1 MEFVKSK
8 FVRLF
13 MKQHQPPKLARKFFA
28 WYCGHATVED
38 LIGDLDEW
46 FYQNLKTKSPTKAK
60 LIYWKQTIALIFSY
74 AIRKRKQR
82 AASGPYSSASFSF
95 DMLRNYIKVAVRNL
109 YQYKYFA
116 ILNAFG
122 LAVGM
127 TVSLL
132 LISLVSFVRTYDD
145 FHTHGDHIYTIVSE
159 RTEGVEES
167 IWATAPFVLAEQLQE
182 YLDVQEVVRIQAS
195 FREEIKHAQ
204 GTLSL
209 QGYYVE
215 PNFLKVFTYEVTQG
229 NATYALTKPN
239 SIILTESAAMKF
251 FNSTEVLGKTLE
263 LEQGDLMEVGAVMKD
278 HPINSHLKFDVLVSF
293 STLPPEQASL
303 SDQWINYDREYLY
316 MLLAENGSQKKVEE
330 HLNKIA
336 SDSYATLPV
345 KVSFATKHL
354 REIAMGADYRMAI
367 GPKWEA
373 SGMIVFGLI
382 ALLILLPACFNYT
395 NISIARALK
404 RAKEIGLRKTMG
416 GQKNQIFLQFITE
429 TVVITLVSLA
439 GAMLIF
445 FLIRPEFLNS
455 LAASSS
461 IDLSLTIRMVLY
473 FILFALGTGL
483 VAGILPA
490 LYFGGLSPIQA
501 LKNKTHAG
509 THGMRVRKVLT
520 IFQFAL
526 SFGFILCLVV
536 FSRQYQYSI
545 NFDFGFNKENIV
557 DVKLQGV
564 KAELVK
570 TEFSRL
576 ASVQSVAMSS
586 QLMGLSY
593 SSTWVKNAD
602 KDSAEVN
609 QLFVDRNYL
618 SMFNLTLLAGKNFPE
633 ETWQRERFII
643 VNEEFLKHYKI
654 ETPAEAIGRTYLV
667 EGSELEV
674 LGVVKNFHFAS
685 LRYPIDKFFFRMNP
699 EHFAFAHLKVS
710 SADTYSMF
718 TEFENHWKTLNPE
731 QKLEADFFE
740 EELNEGYSSYVVM
753 IKIVG
758 FLGLLAITISLLGM
772 LGMVVYTSE
781 TKAKEVSIRKVMG
794 ATVYSLALLLSKD
807 YLKLM
812 VWAILFAVPITTTI
826 FYLLFPKIQYY
837 SVSLTPWDILVSA
850 AILLGLGIATI
861 ASQTYKTA
869 TTNPAE
875 ILKGE

>member
-1 MEFVKSK
+1 
-8 FVRLF
+8 
-13 MKQHQPPKLARKFFA
+13 MKPPKLARKIFE
-28 WYCGHATVED
+28 WYCGLAKVED
-38 LIGDLDEW
+38 LLGDLDEW
-46 FYQNLKTKSPTKAK
+46 FYLNIKSKSLFRARV
-60 LIYWKQTIALIFSY
+60 LYWKQIFLLMFSY
-74 AIRKRKQR
+74 AIKKRKRDAKL
-82 AASGPYSSASFSF
+82 GHYSSSGFSF
-95 DMLRNYIKVAVRNL
+95 DMLHNYLKVAVRNL
-109 YQYKYFA
+109 YQYKYFS

-132 LISLVSFVRTYDD
+132 LISLVTFVRTYDD
-145 FHTHGDHIYTIVSE
+145 FHTNGDQIYTIVSE

-167 IWATAPFVLAEQLQE
+167 IWATAPFVLGEHLLE
-182 YLDVQEVVRIQAS
+182 HPDVQEVVRIQAN
-195 FREEIKHAQ
+195 FREEVKHAQ
-204 GTLSL
+204 ETLSL
-209 QGYYVE
+209 RGYYVE
-215 PNFLKVFTYEVTQG
+215 PNFLKVFTYEITQG
-229 NATYALTKPN
+229 NFEQALTKPN

-263 LEQGDLMEVGAVMKD
+263 LERGGLLEVGAVMKD
-278 HPINSHLKFDVLVSF
+278 HPINTHLKFDVLVSYA
-293 STLPPEQASL
+293 TLPPVQTSLTEQ
-303 SDQWINYDREYLY
+303 WTNYEREYLY
-316 MLLAENGSQKKVEE
+316 VQLAENGSQTKVDDQ
-330 HLNKIA
+330 LNKIA
-336 SDSYATLPV
+336 AEAYAALPL
-345 KVSFATKHL
+345 KVNFAIKHI

-373 SGMIVFGLI
+373 SGMIVFGII

-416 GQKNQIFLQFITE
+416 GQKNQIFFQFITE
-429 TVVITLVSLA
+429 TVVISLVSLA
-439 GAMLIF
+439 GAILIF

-455 LAASSS
+455 LAESTS
-461 IDLSLTIRMVLY
+461 IDLSLTPRMLLY

-483 VAGILPA
+483 VAGIFPA
-490 LYFGGLSPIQA
+490 LYFGGLNPIQA
-501 LKNKTHAG
+501 LKNKAHAG
-509 THGMRVRKVLT
+509 SSGMRVRKLLT

-557 DVKLQGV
+557 DVQLQGV

-570 TEFSRL
+570 TEFSTL
-576 ASVQSVAMSS
+576 ASVQSVAMASE
-586 QLMGLSY
+586 LMGLGY

-654 ETPAEAIGRTYLV
+654 ETPVEAIGRTYLV
-667 EGSELEV
+667 DGNELEV

-699 EHFAFAHLKVS
+699 EHFAYAHLKVNS
-710 SADTYSMF
+710 GDAYGMF
-718 TEFENHWKTLNPE
+718 TEFENSWKTLNPE

-740 EELNEGYSSYVVM
+740 EELNAGYSSYVVM

-794 ATVYSLALLLSKD
+794 ATVYNLAFLLSKD
-807 YLKLM
+807 YFKLM

-826 FYLLFPKIQYY
+826 FYLLFPRLQYY
-837 SVSLTPWDILVSA
+837 SVSLTPWDVLLSA
-850 AILLGLGIATI
+850 AILLGLGFVTI
-861 ASQTYKTA
+861 ASQTHKTA
-869 TTNPAE
+869 SANPADTLRSE
-875 ILKGE
+875 

>member
-1 MEFVKSK
+1 
-8 FVRLF
+8 
-13 MKQHQPPKLARKFFA
+13 MKQQQPPKFARKIFE
-28 WYCGHATVED
+28 WYCGQAKVNDLLGDVEE
-38 LIGDLDEW
+38 L
-46 FYQNLKTKSPTKAK
+46 FYLNVQSKSLFRARV
-60 LIYWKQTIALIFSY
+60 LYWKQILVLMFSY
-74 AIRKRKQR
+74 AIRKRKRDAQFSQYST
-82 AASGPYSSASFSF
+82 SGFSF
-95 DMLRNYIKVAVRNL
+95 DMLNNYLKVAVRNL
-109 YQYKYFA
+109 YQYKYFS

-132 LISLVSFVRTYDD
+132 LISLVTFVRTYDD

-159 RTEGVEES
+159 RTEGIEES
-167 IWATAPFVLAEQLQE
+167 IWATAPFALAEQLQE
-182 YLDVQEVVRIQAS
+182 HPDVQEVVRIQAS

-209 QGYYVE
+209 KGYYVE
-215 PNFLKVFTYEVTQG
+215 PDFLNVFTYEITQG
-229 NATYALTKPN
+229 NSELALTKPN
-239 SIILTESAAMKF
+239 SVILTEAAAMKF

-263 LEQGDLMEVGAVMKD
+263 LEHGGLLEVAAVMKD
-278 HPINSHLKFDVLVSF
+278 HPINSHLKFDVLVSHA
-293 STLPPEQASL
+293 TLPPVQATLSEQ
-303 SDQWINYDREYLY
+303 WTNYEREYLY
-316 MLLAENGSQKKVEE
+316 VLLTENGSQNKVEE

-336 SDSYATLPV
+336 ADAYATLPV
-345 KVSFATKHL
+345 KVNFATKHI

-373 SGMIVFGLI
+373 SGIIVFGVI

-416 GQKNQIFLQFITE
+416 GQKNQIFFQFITE
-429 TVVITLVSLA
+429 TVVISLVSLA
-439 GAMLIF
+439 GAILIF

-455 LAASSS
+455 LAESSS
-461 IDLSLTIRMVLY
+461 IDLSLTPRMLLY
-473 FILFALGTGL
+473 FTLFALGTGL
-483 VAGILPA
+483 VAGIFPA
-490 LYFGGLSPIQA
+490 LYFGGLNPIQA
-501 LKNKTHAG
+501 LKNKAHAASS
-509 THGMRVRKVLT
+509 GMRVRKALT

-536 FSRQYQYSI
+536 CSRQYQYSI
-545 NFDFGFNKENIV
+545 NFNFGFDKENIV
-557 DVKLQGV
+557 DVQLQGV

-570 TEFSRL
+570 TEFSKL

-618 SMFNLTLLAGKNFPE
+618 SMFNLALLAGKNFPE

-654 ETPAEAIGRTYLV
+654 ESPVEAIGRTYLV
-667 EGSELEV
+667 EGNELEV
-674 LGVVKNFHFAS
+674 IGVVKNFHFAS
-685 LRYPIDKFFFRMNP
+685 LRYPINKFFFRMNP
-699 EHFAFAHLKVS
+699 EHFAYAHLKVQS
-710 SADTYSMF
+710 GDPYGMF
-718 TEFENHWKTLNPE
+718 AEFENQWRTLNPE

-772 LGMVVYTSE
+772 LGMVVFTSE

-794 ATVYSLALLLSKD
+794 ATIFSIVFLLSKD
-807 YLKLM
+807 YFKLI

-826 FYLLFPKIQYY
+826 FNLLFPKIQYY
-837 SVSLTPWDILVSA
+837 SVSLTPWDILLSA
-850 AILLGLGIATI
+850 TILLGLGFATI
-861 ASQTYKTA
+861 ASQTHKTA
-869 TTNPAE
+869 STNPAE
-875 ILKGE
+875 TLRAE

>member
-1 MEFVKSK
+1 
-8 FVRLF
+8 
-13 MKQHQPPKLARKFFA
+13 MKPPKLARKIFE
-28 WYCGHATVED
+28 WYCGLAKVED
-38 LIGDLDEW
+38 LLGDLDEW
-46 FYQNLKTKSPTKAK
+46 FYLNIKSKSLFRARV
-60 LIYWKQTIALIFSY
+60 LYWKQIFLLMFSY
-74 AIRKRKQR
+74 AIKKRKRDAKH
-82 AASGPYSSASFSF
+82 GHYSSSGFSF
-95 DMLRNYIKVAVRNL
+95 DMLHNYLKVAVRNL
-109 YQYKYFA
+109 YQYKYFS

-132 LISLVSFVRTYDD
+132 LISLVTFVRTYDN
-145 FHTHGDHIYTIVSE
+145 FHTHGDQIYTIVSE

-167 IWATAPFVLAEQLQE
+167 IWATAPLVLGEHLQE
-182 YLDVQEVVRIQAS
+182 HPDVQEVVRIQAN
-195 FREEIKHAQ
+195 FREEVKHAQ

-209 QGYYVE
+209 RGYYVE
-215 PNFLKVFTYEVTQG
+215 PNFLKVFTYQITQG
-229 NATYALTKPN
+229 NFEQALTKPN

-263 LEQGDLMEVGAVMKD
+263 LERGGLLEVGAVMKD
-278 HPINSHLKFDVLVSF
+278 HPINTHLKFDVLVSYA
-293 STLPPEQASL
+293 TLPPVQTSLTEQ
-303 SDQWINYDREYLY
+303 WTNYEREYLY
-316 MLLAENGSQKKVEE
+316 VLLAENGSQTKVDDQ
-330 HLNKIA
+330 LNKIA
-336 SDSYATLPV
+336 AEAYTALPV
-345 KVSFATKHL
+345 KINFATKHI

-373 SGMIVFGLI
+373 SGMIVFGII

-416 GQKNQIFLQFITE
+416 GQKNQIFFQFITE
-429 TVVITLVSLA
+429 TVVISLVSLA
-439 GAMLIF
+439 GAILIF

-455 LAASSS
+455 LAESTS
-461 IDLSLTIRMVLY
+461 IDLSLTPRMLLY

-483 VAGILPA
+483 VAGIFPA
-490 LYFGGLSPIQA
+490 LYFGGLNPIQA
-501 LKNKTHAG
+501 LKNKAHAG
-509 THGMRVRKVLT
+509 SSGMRVRKVLT

-557 DVKLQGV
+557 DVQLQGV

-570 TEFSRL
+570 TEFSTL
-576 ASVQSVAMSS
+576 ASVQSVAMASE
-586 QLMGLSY
+586 LMGLSY

-618 SMFNLTLLAGKNFPE
+618 AMFNLTLLAGKNFPE

-654 ETPAEAIGRTYLV
+654 ETPVEAIGRTYLV
-667 EGSELEV
+667 DGNELEV

-699 EHFAFAHLKVS
+699 EHFAYAHLKVNS
-710 SADTYSMF
+710 GDAYGMF
-718 TEFENHWKTLNPE
+718 TEFENRWKTLNPE

-740 EELNEGYSSYVVM
+740 EELNAGYSSYVVM

-794 ATVYSLALLLSKD
+794 ATVYNLAFLLSKD
-807 YLKLM
+807 YFKLM

-826 FYLLFPKIQYY
+826 FYLLFPRLQYY
-837 SVSLTPWDILVSA
+837 SVSLTPWDILLSA
-850 AILLGLGIATI
+850 AILLGLGFVTI
-861 ASQTYKTA
+861 ASQTHKTA
-869 TTNPAE
+869 SANPADTLRSE
-875 ILKGE
+875 

>member
-1 MEFVKSK
+1 MT
-8 FVRLF
+8 
-13 MKQHQPPKLARKFFA
+13 HQPPKLARKIFE
-28 WYCGHATVED
+28 WYCGQAKVED
-38 LIGDLDEW
+38 LLGDLDEW
-46 FYQNLKTKSPTKAK
+46 FYLNAQSKSLFRAHA
-60 LIYWKQTIALIFSY
+60 LYWKQIFLLMFSY
-74 AIRKRKQR
+74 AIKKRKRDAQPGHYST
-82 AASGPYSSASFSF
+82 SGFSF
-95 DMLRNYIKVAVRNL
+95 DMLRNYLKVAVRNL
-109 YQYKYFA
+109 YQYKYFS

-132 LISLVSFVRTYDD
+132 LISLVTFVRTYDD
-145 FHTHGDHIYTIVSE
+145 FHTHGDRIYTIVSE
-159 RTEGVEES
+159 RTEGIEES
-167 IWATAPFVLAEQLQE
+167 IWATAPHVLAEQLQQHP
-182 YLDVQEVVRIQAS
+182 DVKEVVRINAS

-204 GTLSL
+204 GTLSV

-215 PNFLKVFTYEVTQG
+215 PDFLKVFTYEITQG
-229 NATYALTKPN
+229 NATLALTKPN
-239 SIILTESAAMKF
+239 SVILTESAAMKF
-251 FNSTEVLGKTLE
+251 FNSTEALGKTLE
-263 LEQGDLMEVGAVMKD
+263 LEHGGLLEVAAVMKD
-278 HPINSHLKFDVLVSF
+278 HPINTHLKFDVLVSF
-293 STLPPEQASL
+293 ATLPPVQASL
-303 SDQWINYDREYLY
+303 SDQWTNYVLEYLY
-316 MLLAENGSQKKVEE
+316 VLLAENGSQKKVEE
-330 HLNKIA
+330 YLNEIA
-336 SDSYATLPV
+336 AKSYAHLPV
-345 KVSFATKHL
+345 KVTFATKHI
-354 REIAMGADYRMAI
+354 REIAMGPDYRMAI

-373 SGMIVFGLI
+373 SGMIVFGVI

-416 GQKNQIFLQFITE
+416 GQKNQIFFQFITE
-429 TVVITLVSLA
+429 TVVITLISLA
-439 GAMLIF
+439 GAILIF

-455 LAASSS
+455 LVASSS
-461 IDLSLTIRMVLY
+461 LDLSLTPRMLLY

-483 VAGILPA
+483 VAGIFPA
-490 LYFGGLSPIQA
+490 LYFGGLNPIQA
-501 LKNKTHAG
+501 LKNKAHAASS
-509 THGMRVRKVLT
+509 GMRVRKVLT

-536 FSRQYQYSI
+536 CSRQYQYSI
-545 NFDFGFNKENIV
+545 NFNFGFDKENIV

-564 KAELVK
+564 NAELVK
-570 TEFSRL
+570 TEFSAL

-586 QLMGLSY
+586 ELMGLSY
-593 SSTWVKNAD
+593 SNTWVKNAD

-654 ETPAEAIGRTYLV
+654 ETPVEAIGRTYRV
-667 EGSELEV
+667 EGNELEIV
-674 LGVVKNFHFAS
+674 GVVKNFHYAS

-699 EHFAFAHLKVS
+699 EHFAYAHLKVHS
-710 SADTYSMF
+710 SDAYTMF
-718 TEFENHWKTLNPE
+718 TEFENHWKKLNPE

-740 EELNEGYSSYVVM
+740 EELSDGYSSYVVM

-794 ATVYSLALLLSKD
+794 ATVYSLAFLLSKD

-812 VWAILFAVPITTTI
+812 LWAILFAVPITTTI

-837 SVSLTPWDILVSA
+837 SVSLTPWDILLSA
-850 AILLGLGIATI
+850 IILLGLGFATI
-861 ASQTYKTA
+861 ASQTHKTA
-869 TTNPAE
+869 SANPADV
-875 ILKGE
+875 LKME

>member
-1 MEFVKSK
+1 MNS
-8 FVRLF
+8 
-13 MKQHQPPKLARKFFA
+13 HPPKLARKIFE
-28 WYCGHATVED
+28 WYCGNAKVED
-38 LIGDLDEW
+38 LLGDLDEW
-46 FYQNLKTKSPTKAK
+46 FYLHVQSKSLFRARV
-60 LIYWKQTIALIFSY
+60 LYWKQILLLMFSY
-74 AIRKRKQR
+74 AIKKRKRDAQL
-82 AASGPYSSASFSF
+82 GQYSSSSFSV
-95 DMLRNYIKVAVRNL
+95 DMLHNYLKVALRNL
-109 YQYKYFA
+109 YQYKYFS

-132 LISLVSFVRTYDD
+132 LISLVTFVRTYDD
-145 FHTHGDHIYTIVSE
+145 FHKHGDHIYTVVSE

-167 IWATAPFVLAEQLQE
+167 IWATAPFALAEQLQE
-182 YLDVQEVVRIQAS
+182 HPDVQEVVRIQAS

-209 QGYYVE
+209 LGYYVE
-215 PNFLKVFTYEVTQG
+215 PNFLKVFTYEITQG
-229 NATYALTKPN
+229 NAMLALTKPN
-239 SIILTESAAMKF
+239 RVILTESAAMKF

-263 LEQGDLMEVGAVMKD
+263 LERGDLMEVAAVMKD
-278 HPINSHLKFDVLVSF
+278 HPINSHLKFDVLVSYA
-293 STLPPEQASL
+293 TLPPVQTSL
-303 SDQWINYDREYLY
+303 NDRWTNYDREYLFV
-316 MLLAENGSQKKVEE
+316 LLAENGSQKKVDE

-336 SDSYATLPV
+336 ADSYATLPV
-345 KVSFATKHL
+345 KVNFATKHL

-373 SGMIVFGLI
+373 SSMIVFGVI

-416 GQKNQIFLQFITE
+416 GQKNQIFFQFITE

-439 GAMLIF
+439 GAILIF
-445 FLIRPEFLNS
+445 FLIRPEFLSS
-455 LAASSS
+455 LVAASSL
-461 IDLSLTIRMVLY
+461 DLSLTPRMVLY
-473 FILFALGTGL
+473 FLLFALGTGL
-483 VAGILPA
+483 LAGIFPA
-490 LYFGGLSPIQA
+490 LYFGGLNPIEA
-501 LKNKTHAG
+501 LKNKAHAG
-509 THGMRVRKVLT
+509 SSGMRVRKVLT
-520 IFQFAL
+520 VFQFAL

-536 FSRQYQYSI
+536 FSRLYQYSI
-545 NFDFGFNKENIV
+545 NFDFGFAKENIV
-557 DVKLQGV
+557 DVQLQGV
-564 KAELVK
+564 KAELMK
-570 TEFSRL
+570 AEFSKL

-586 QLMGLSY
+586 ELMGLSY
-593 SSTWVKNAD
+593 SKTWVKNVD
-602 KDSAEVN
+602 KDSAEVS

-618 SMFNLTLLAGKNFPE
+618 SMFNLTLLAGNNFPD

-654 ETPAEAIGRTYLV
+654 ETPVEAIGRTYLV
-667 EGSELEV
+667 EGNELEV

-699 EHFAFAHLKVS
+699 EHFAFAHLKVHS
-710 SADTYSMF
+710 SDAYSMF

-731 QKLEADFFE
+731 QKLVADFFE
-740 EELNEGYSSYVVM
+740 EELNEGYSSYIVM

-758 FLGLLAITISLLGM
+758 FLGVLAITISLLGM

-781 TKAKEVSIRKVMG
+781 IKAKEVSIRKVMG

-812 VWAILFAVPITTTI
+812 VWAILFAVPITTTL
-826 FYLLFPKIQYY
+826 FYFLLPKIQYY
-837 SVSLTPWDILVSA
+837 SVSLTPWDILFSA
-850 AILLGLGIATI
+850 AILLGLGLTTI

-869 TTNPAE
+869 LTNPAE
-875 ILKGE
+875 TLKGE